1 MGVVYEAEDLKLGRH
16 VALKFLPDELANDP
30 QALSRFQREAKAASS
45 LNHSNICTIHEI
57 DDADGRAFIAMELL
71 EGQTLRHRISGK
83 PLEIETVLDLGIQI
97 ADALDAA
104 HSKGIIHRDIKPAN
118 IFVTNRGQAKI
129 LDFGLA
135 KVSVKPE
142 SIAMSAPTIESEE
155 HLTSPGSTLGTVA
168 YMSPEQ
174 VRAKELDA
182 RTDLF
187 SFGAVLY
194 EMATGT
200 LPFRGESSG
209 VIFKAILDGSPT
221 SAVRLNPDV
230 PAKLE
235 DIIDK
240 ALEKDRNLRYQSA
253 AEMRSDLRRMKR
265 DTDSAR
271 AIISGKAA
279 AATGIRLGWKVIL
292 PAVVAVLAVS
302 VGSYFYFHRAPKLTD
317 KDTIVLGDFANSTG
331 DAVFEGTLRE
341 GLSVELEQSPFLSLL
356 SKEGIRQTLQMMGQP
371 ANARL
376 TPEMAREVCQRTS
389 SAAAL
394 DGSIALIG
402 TRYNLILKTVD
413 CASGNL
419 LASTEAQAN
428 DKSHVLDALGK
439 AASEMRSKLGESLS
453 TVQKYNT
460 PLEQVTTPSLEALQA
475 YSLGLP
481 TEVGVTTEMIPFL
494 QRATQLDPNFAMAY
508 RAMSIAYSGRESVLS
523 AESGRKAFALRAGV
537 SEREKLNIEVNYYE
551 NVTGDLLKARRSC
564 EIGAQT
570 YPRDPRF
577 LFRLERSSNALGQ
590 YEAGLK
596 AILEFQRLVPN
607 DWAAYRTVVFTYLL
621 LNRVKEA
628 EAVAEEAHT
637 KGLDSG
643 LATVLY
649 GIAFYRNDTAGM
661 ARQAARTT
669 VVPGQEGL
677 LLAMEADTAAYFGH
691 LGKSREL
698 SRRAADS
705 AELAAEKE
713 TAAGYYAVSA
723 LREALFGDATKARQ
737 QATVARQRSTGRD
750 KDYGV
755 ALALAYA
762 GGANQAQALA
772 DELDKKFPEDTVV
785 QFNYLPTLR
794 AKIALSHSNPLQ
806 ALEALGAAAPYELG
820 MPAISYYNWP
830 NLYPVYVRGEAYLAA
845 HQGGAAAAEFQK
857 ILDHRGIVLNEPI
870 GTLAHLGLGRAYAL
884 QANTAKARS
893 AYQDF
898 LALWKDADADI
909 PILKEAK
916 AEYAKLQ

>member
-1 MGVVYEAEDLKLGRH
+1 
-16 VALKFLPDELANDP
+16 
-30 QALSRFQREAKAASS
+30 
-45 LNHSNICTIHEI
+45 
-57 DDADGRAFIAMELL
+57 
-71 EGQTLRHRISGK
+71 
-83 PLEIETVLDLGIQI
+83 
-97 ADALDAA
+97 
-104 HSKGIIHRDIKPAN
+104 
-118 IFVTNRGQAKI
+118 
-129 LDFGLA
+129 
-135 KVSVKPE
+135 
-142 SIAMSAPTIESEE
+142 
-155 HLTSPGSTLGTVA
+155 
-168 YMSPEQ
+168 
-174 VRAKELDA
+174 
-182 RTDLF
+182 
-187 SFGAVLY
+187 
-194 EMATGT
+194 
-200 LPFRGESSG
+200 
-209 VIFKAILDGSPT
+209 
-221 SAVRLNPDV
+221 
-230 PAKLE
+230 
-235 DIIDK
+235 
-240 ALEKDRNLRYQSA
+240 
-253 AEMRSDLRRMKR
+253 
-265 DTDSAR
+265 
-271 AIISGKAA
+271 
-279 AATGIRLGWKVIL
+279 
-292 PAVVAVLAVS
+292 
-302 VGSYFYFHRAPKLTD
+302 
-317 KDTIVLGDFANSTG
+317 
-331 DAVFEGTLRE
+331 
-341 GLSVELEQSPFLSLL
+341 
-356 SKEGIRQTLQMMGQP
+356 MGQP

-376 TPEMAREVCQRTS
+376 TPEMAREVCQRTG

-394 DGSIALIG
+394 EGSIALIG

-419 LASTEAQAN
+419 LASAEAQAN

-481 TEVGVTTEMIPFL
+481 TEVGVTAEMIPFL

-551 NVTGDLLKARRSC
+551 NVTGDLLQARRTC

-577 LFRLERSSNALGQ
+577 LFRLERSSVAIGQ
-590 YEAGLK
+590 HEAGLK
-596 AILEFQRLVPN
+596 AIREFQRLVPN
-607 DWAAYRTVVFTYLL
+607 DWAAYRTVVLAYLL
-621 LNRVKEA
+621 LDRIKEA
-628 EAVAEEAHT
+628 EAAAEEAHT
-637 KGLDSG
+637 KGVDSG
-643 LATVLY
+643 LASVLY

-677 LLAMEADTAAYFGH
+677 LLALEADTAAYFGH

-723 LREALFGDATKARQ
+723 LREALFGEAARARQ
-737 QATVARQRSTGRD
+737 QATAARQRPSGRD

-755 ALALAYA
+755 ALTLAYA
-762 GGANQAQALA
+762 GGTNEAQAVA
-772 DELDKKFPEDTVV
+772 DELNKKFPEDTVV

-806 ALEALGAAAPYELG
+806 AVEALSAAAPYELG
-820 MPAISYYNWP
+820 MPAISYHNWP

-870 GTLAHLGLGRAYAL
+870 GILAHLGLGRAYAL
-884 QANTAKARS
+884 QAHGAKARA

-898 LALWKDADADI
+898 FALWKDADPDI
-909 PILKEAK
+909 PILKQAK
-916 AEYAKLQ
+916 AEYAKLR